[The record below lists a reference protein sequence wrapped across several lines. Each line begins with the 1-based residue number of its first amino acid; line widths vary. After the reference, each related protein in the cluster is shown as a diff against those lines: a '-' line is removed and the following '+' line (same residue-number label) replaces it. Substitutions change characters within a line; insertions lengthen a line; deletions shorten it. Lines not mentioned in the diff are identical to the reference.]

1 MVLIPIRVCIYICAL
16 YSPDSLYYIAPGN
29 VCNTKQKALLMEIL
43 VQRLA
48 YHKWSKSRTKWI
60 IVYMSTRKL
69 SKAQLRWKKKGTI
82 QRKVL
87 HIVESLTDIS
97 CVFSTFLLESGRIVL
112 HCSLWSKVQI
122 GFICIL
128 KCNWKVYV
136 IYGGKL

>member
-1 MVLIPIRVCIYICAL
+1 M
-16 YSPDSLYYIAPGN
+16 N
-29 VCNTKQKALLMEIL
+29 N
-43 VQRLA
+43 
-48 YHKWSKSRTKWI
+48 
-60 IVYMSTRKL
+60 STYVN
-69 SKAQLRWKKKGTI
+69 KKIEQSTVTLEKKIGTI